1 MNLVAL
7 YHYISSDT
15 GIWFHTLLVNEEGI
29 PLEASQNQLM
39 VEQFLSDFHESDLSS
54 DTYID

>member
-15 GIWFHTLLVNEEGI
+15 GMWFHTLLVIKEDI
-29 PLEASQNQLM
+29 PLEASQNQFM
-39 VEQFLSDFHESDLSS
+39 VEQLLSDFHESDLSN